1 MPEYGSWKAYREKIV
16 KLLEKRT
23 GAGLEAWNARVAKRK
38 PKDKAALRKWLTAE
52 GVEGYPRDL
61 LVMERFGYP
70 AFLTASAD
78 ELVDAQ
84 YKTRPALRA
93 VYDAV
98 IKAMEK
104 AGDVSIQAR
113 KTYVSIVSPRRTF
126 ARVQASKDR
135 VHVALRFDGRKP
147 AGRLRPSKIHDTMP
161 LELTLAAPADVD
173 AEARAI
179 FRDAYKENA

>member
-1 MPEYGSWKAYREKIV
+1 MPEYGSWKAFREKIV

-23 GAGLEAWNARVAKRK
+23 GEGLDAWNARVAKQK
-38 PKDKAALRKWLTAE
+38 PKDEAALRKWLASE
-52 GVEGYPRDL
+52 GIEGYPRDL

-70 AFLTASAD
+70 DFLTASAG
-78 ELVDAQ
+78 ELIDGQ
-84 YKTRPALRA
+84 YKARPALRP
-93 VYDAV
+93 VYDKI

-104 AGDVSIQAR
+104 LDISVQAR
-113 KTYVSIVSPRRTF
+113 KTYVSIVTPRRTF

-147 AGRLRPSKIHDTMP
+147 SGRLRASKIHDTMP
-161 LELTLAAPADVD
+161 LEIAFATPADVD
-173 AEARAI
+173 AEAVAL